1 MSNVEN
7 IYDLEEVKE
16 AQNLKFIF
24 ISSGTQDVVKAIQY
38 SYLLQLNNLNLQ
50 QLNGKDV
57 YNLGFGDYNLEND
70 TLIDTVNTN
79 NGDVYKVFNTV
90 LSTVPNFFENYTN
103 SILIVQGSDS
113 SRDFIE
119 QCKQTCKKGCGE
131 KCKKSNRR
139 INIYK
144 NFVNKNYEQLILDY
158 QFIGGL
164 KDSNN
169 QIVLEEYI
177 KYKDYD
183 SVLLLKI
190 II

>member
-1 MSNVEN
+1 MSNFQN
-7 IYDLEEVKE
+7 IYDLEEDKE

-24 ISSGTQDVVKAIQY
+24 ISSGTQDIVKAIQY
-38 SYLLQLNNLNLQ
+38 SYLQQLNNSHLL
-50 QLNGKDV
+50 QLNGKNV

-70 TLIDTVNTN
+70 TLTDTVNTN

-113 SRDFIE
+113 SQQFIQ
-119 QCKQTCKKGCGE
+119 QCKETCTKSCGE

-144 NFVNKNYEQLILDY
+144 HFVNKNYEQLIVDY
-158 QFIGGL
+158 HIIGGM
-164 KDSNN
+164 KDENN
-169 QIVLEEYI
+169 QIYLEEYV

-190 II
+190 NI

>member
-1 MSNVEN
+1 MSYFEN
-7 IYDLEEVKE
+7 IYDLEEDKE

-24 ISSGTQDVVKAIQY
+24 ISSGTQDIVKAIQY
-38 SYLLQLNNLNLQ
+38 SYLQQLNNSHLL
-50 QLNGKDV
+50 QLNGKNV

-70 TLIDTVNTN
+70 TLTDTVNTN

-113 SRDFIE
+113 SQQFIQ
-119 QCKQTCKKGCGE
+119 QCKETCTKSCGE

-144 NFVNKNYEQLILDY
+144 HFVNKNYEQLIV
-158 QFIGGL
+158 
-164 KDSNN
+164 DS
-169 QIVLEEYI
+169 
-177 KYKDYD
+177 
-183 SVLLLKI
+183 
-190 II
+190 

>member
-57 YNLGFGDYNLEND
+57 YNLEND

-113 SRDFIE
+113 TEEFIHL
-119 QCKQTCKKGCGE
+119 CKQTCKKGCGE

-144 NFVNKNYEQLILDY
+144 NFVNKNYEQLKIDY
-158 QFIGGL
+158 QFVGGI
-164 KDSNN
+164 KDANN

-190 II
+190 SI